1 VSAALEA
8 ELSSGQPGPELIT
21 AAEAYLRGGTCVQL
35 HDVADVVLLAV
46 PAPAPVAPAVR
57 VASLGSM
64 AGSANGGGAG
74 ASAAAAAAP
83 GHRRM
88 LSRDATSKPS

>member
-8 ELSSGQPGPELIT
+8 ELSNGQPGPELIT
-21 AAEAYLRGGTCVQL
+21 AAEAYLRGGTCLQL

-64 AGSANGGGAG
+64 AAASSANGGGGAG
-74 ASAAAAAAP
+74 AAAAAP

-88 LSRDATSKPS
+88 LSRDASSKP